1 MGKSTP
7 EDGFLAGKAFP
18 FTEARIDKARQAV
31 ADGKVDVDAQ
41 GRASWRDSSTTG
53 LHLRVGKGGSAIFSC
68 LSKVDGK
75 TTRYAV
81 GDADV
86 VSLAEAREAV
96 GRLRYDKTAAAALAP
111 RAAEAP
117 VSDPKDA
124 GPKVGAV
131 VVDLLEAHGAGR
143 WLPGSRSKTPTDRT
157 MKFYADLRRAT
168 LTRYEP
174 MSLVAFAAVLPE
186 AYAALTARAP
196 YQANRFL
203 QLVRNLYGYASDVGS
218 WAGANPATI
227 TDKARRL
234 TRSPEEV
241 RTRFLSDDEFARLV
255 KSMQEE
261 PAPWAGLFMASA
273 FTAQR
278 MAACCRMRWD
288 DVALTSEPAWRVP
301 TEDMKGRKGGHTVT
315 LNPAMVSLLK
325 ARRKLVAQ
333 DEELVFPSP
342 QGGIIPNDS
351 YKNAWSRIIKRAKL
365 WHADKARRPRPHD
378 LRRTAGARMTAAGVP
393 LSTVTKALGNAASS
407 AAMVARTYAQVSD
420 EALKDAFSKTTSMG
434 TKRKR

>member
-1 MGKSTP
+1 MGKSTQ

-68 LSKVDGK
+68 LAKVDGK

-117 VSDPKDA
+117 GIDSKDA
-124 GPKVGAV
+124 GPTVGAV

-174 MSLVAFAAVLPE
+174 MTLATFAAALPE
-186 AYAALTARAP
+186 AYSALKARAP

-203 QLVRNLYGYASDVGS
+203 QLVRNLFAYAIDVGS
-218 WAGANPATI
+218 WTGANPATI

-241 RTRFLSDDEFARLV
+241 RTRFLSDEEFARLV

-261 PAPWAGLFMASA
+261 PAPWADLFTASA
-273 FTAQR
+273 FTSMR
-278 MAACCRMRWD
+278 MTACCEMRWD
-288 DVALTSEPAWRVP
+288 DVALAGAPEWRVP
-301 TEDMKGRKGGHTVT
+301 AKFMKGQKRGHTVT
-315 LNPAMVSLLK
+315 LNSEMIAMLK
-325 ARRKLVAQ
+325 ARRRLVPK
-333 DEELVFPSP
+333 DEEMVFPSP
-342 QGGIIPNDS
+342 QGGGPIAKGS
-351 YKNAWSRIIKRAKL
+351 YKSAWKRIITRAEL
-365 WHADKARRPRPHD
+365 WNADKARRPRPHD

-393 LSTVTKALGNAASS
+393 LSTVTRALGNAASS

-420 EALKDAFSKTTSMG
+420 EALKDAYGKTTTTG
-434 TKRKR
+434 KRKR